1 MISFNGAW
9 YSWYSWISKF
19 LWYSTL
25 KSIISKHGGNFSFR
39 YLSFISNYNFHIFS
53 IRICFEH
60 ISQSHTQKDRSNHFS
75 KALKILIFLFLGWLG
90 RKRHGFLNP
99 RFSFFTIFPS
109 NKVSFII
116 MLIL

>member
-1 MISFNGAW
+1 M
-9 YSWYSWISKF
+9 YSWISKF

-25 KSIISKHGGNFSFR
+25 KSVISKHGGNFSLR
-39 YLSFISNYNFHIFS
+39 YLYFISNDILHILS

-75 KALKILIFLFLGWLG
+75 KALKILIILFIGWFR

-99 RFSFFTIFPS
+99 RFSFFTMFPS
-109 NKVSFII
+109 NKVPFII
-116 MLIL
+116 TLIL